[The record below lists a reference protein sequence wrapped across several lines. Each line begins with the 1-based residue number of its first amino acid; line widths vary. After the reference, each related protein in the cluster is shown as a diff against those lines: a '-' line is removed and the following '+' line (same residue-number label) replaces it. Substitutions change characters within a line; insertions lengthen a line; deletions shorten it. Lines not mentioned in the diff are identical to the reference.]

1 MPYVSCVSSGTGEQ
15 AATAAQVV
23 LATTPADDAGASTAD
38 RYDWQAAMAAA
49 DGLALYLDALG
60 ENKPLSGQDGRILCE
75 HHEDWVVVRG
85 DDAELVSAKHREPG
99 YSVLTTVGQLAGDG
113 GLAHLFGRWHTLGER
128 PSCRLVTTGG
138 LAPGPAQG
146 LEKAAAYLRDLR
158 LAGQDL
164 LPVGGDHEPA
174 ISGFARAL
182 RQHPG
187 DLPSSWQATTVDS
200 AQAARDQAG
209 QVCRFLAGLC
219 IEHGKPSRVHVVH
232 AAPTMY
238 CAPVLV
244 RLGHDDPALAV
255 AVWEAVHG
263 LFRARMRAAGPT
275 PRGALPA
282 VLAYQPG
289 TLPPG
294 TVGERALAARIVTVA
309 DIDVAVRAALAH
321 PRGYL
326 PLPPAPWFTRLAVKM
341 AAGCCTD
348 NSIERAEQLRLDY
361 QRYWRARVSG
371 DPAARTSQ
379 ERLRRELLRVSDQAT
394 AALSPVPGAAWGA
407 DLWRELQ
414 ARVEAMPAGGWP
426 EGLDLGLRL
435 GGICELGNRC
445 QVWFSDRFDVDAAIA
460 RLRAQQEVTP

>member
-1 MPYVSCVSSGTGEQ
+1 MTYVSWVSSGTGERTV
-15 AATAAQVV
+15 TAVQVV
-23 LATTPADDAGASTAD
+23 LAATPADDAGAETAD

-49 DGLALYLDALG
+49 DGLALYHDALG
-60 ENKPLSGQDGRILCE
+60 EGKLPADADARIVCE
-75 HHEDWVVVRG
+75 HHEDWVVIRG
-85 DDAELVSAKHREPG
+85 DDAELVSGKHREPG
-99 YSVLTTVGQLAGDG
+99 YSVFTTVVQLAGDG
-113 GLAHLFGRWHTLGER
+113 GLAHMFGRWHTLGER
-128 PSCRLVTTGG
+128 PSCRLVTTAG

-146 LEKAAAYLRDLR
+146 LEKAAAHLRDLR

-164 LPVGGDHEPA
+164 LPGGDHEPA
-174 ISGFARAL
+174 IRGFTRAL
-182 RQHPG
+182 QQHPG
-187 DLPSSWQATTVDS
+187 ELPTSWQATTGGS
-200 AQAARDQAG
+200 AQAARDHAG

-219 IEHGKPSRVHVVH
+219 IEHGKPSRAHVGH

-238 CAPVLV
+238 CVPVLD
-244 RLGHDDPALAV
+244 RLGQTDPALAV

-263 LFRARMRAAGPT
+263 LFRARMRASGPT

-294 TVGERALAARIVTVA
+294 TADERALAARMVTLA
-309 DIDVAVRAALAH
+309 DIDVAVRAALTH
-321 PRGYL
+321 PRGFL
-326 PLPPAPWFTRLAVKM
+326 PLPPTPRVTRLAVKM

-361 QRYWRARVSG
+361 QRYWRARISG

-379 ERLRRELLRVSDQAT
+379 QRLRRELLRISDQAT
-394 AALSPVPGAAWGA
+394 AELSPGPGAAWGA

-414 ARVEAMPAGGWP
+414 ACVETMPGGWP
-426 EGLDLGLRL
+426 EDLDPGLRL
-435 GGICELGNRC
+435 GGICDLSNRC

-460 RLRAQQEVTP
+460 QQGVTR

>member
-1 MPYVSCVSSGTGEQ
+1 MPYRSWVSSGTGDE
-15 AATAAQVV
+15 AATAAQIV
-23 LATTPADDAGASTAD
+23 LATTPADDAGAETAD

-49 DGLALYLDALG
+49 DGLALYYDALSEG
-60 ENKPLSGQDGRILCE
+60 KLRADAESRIVCE
-75 HHEDWVVVRG
+75 HHEDWVVIQG
-85 DDAELVSAKHREPG
+85 DDAELVSGKHREPG
-99 YSVLTTVGQLAGDG
+99 YSVFTTVGQLADDG
-113 GLAHLFGRWHTLGER
+113 GLAHLFGRWHSLGER
-128 PSCRLVTTGG
+128 SSCRLVTTAG

-146 LEKAAAYLRDLR
+146 LEKATAYLRDLR
-158 LAGQDL
+158 LAGQDP
-164 LPVGGDHEPA
+164 LPGGDQEPA
-174 ISGFARAL
+174 ISGFTRAL

-187 DLPSSWQATTVDS
+187 DLPSSWQATTGDS
-200 AQAARDQAG
+200 AEAARDQAG

-219 IEHGKPSRVHVVH
+219 IEHGKPSRGYVGH

-238 CAPVLV
+238 CAPVLD

-263 LFRARMRAAGPT
+263 LFRVRMRAAGPT

-294 TVGERALAARIVTVA
+294 TAVERALAARIVTVA

-321 PRGYL
+321 PRGFL
-326 PLPPAPWFTRLAVKM
+326 PLPPAPRVTRLAVKM
-341 AAGCCTD
+341 EAGCCTD

-361 QRYWRARVSG
+361 QQYWRARVSG
-371 DPAARTSQ
+371 DPAARASQ
-379 ERLRRELLRVSDQAT
+379 QRLRRELLRVSDQAT
-394 AALSPVPGAAWGA
+394 VAVSPVSGAAWGA

-414 ARVEAMPAGGWP
+414 AGVEAMPAGGWP
-426 EGLDLGLRL
+426 EDLEPGLRL
-435 GGICELGNRC
+435 GGICDLGNRC

-460 RLRAQQEVTP
+460 LLRAQQAVTP

>member
-1 MPYVSCVSSGTGEQ
+1 MPYVSWVSSGAGEQ

-23 LATTPADDAGASTAD
+23 LATAPADDAGASTAD

-49 DGLALYLDALG
+49 DGLALYLDALSEG
-60 ENKPLSGQDGRILCE
+60 KLRADADGRIVCE

-99 YSVLTTVGQLAGDG
+99 YSVFTTTGQLAGDG

-128 PSCRLVTTGG
+128 PSCRLVTTAG

-158 LAGQDL
+158 RSGQDL
-164 LPVGGDHEPA
+164 LPADGDHEPA

-182 RQHPG
+182 RLHPG
-187 DLPSSWQATTVDS
+187 DLPSPWQATTGDG
-200 AQAARDQAG
+200 AEAARDQAG

-219 IEHGKPSRVHVVH
+219 IQHGKPSRAHVGH

-238 CAPVLV
+238 CAPVLD

-263 LFRARMRAAGPT
+263 LFRTRMRAAGPT
-275 PRGALPA
+275 PQGALPA

-294 TVGERALAARIVTVA
+294 TVGERELAARIVTVA

-321 PRGYL
+321 PRGFL
-326 PLPPAPWFTRLAVKM
+326 PLPPAPRVTRLAVKM

-348 NSIERAEQLRLDY
+348 NSIERAEQLRLDH

-379 ERLRRELLRVSDQAT
+379 QRLRRELLRISDQAT
-394 AALSPVPGAAWGA
+394 AAVSPVPGAAWGA

-414 ARVEAMPAGGWP
+414 ARVEVMPGGGWP
-426 EGLDLGLRL
+426 EDLDPGLRL
-435 GGICELGNRC
+435 GGICDLSNRC
-445 QVWFSDRFDVDAAIA
+445 KVWFSDRFDVDAAIA
-460 RLRAQQEVTP
+460 QLRALQEVAP

>member
-1 MPYVSCVSSGTGEQ
+1 M
-15 AATAAQVV
+15 
-23 LATTPADDAGASTAD
+23 
-38 RYDWQAAMAAA
+38 
-49 DGLALYLDALG
+49 
-60 ENKPLSGQDGRILCE
+60 CE

-85 DDAELVSAKHREPG
+85 DEAELVSGKHRESG
-99 YSVLTTVGQLAGDG
+99 YSVFTTAGQLAGDG
-113 GLAHLFGRWHTLGER
+113 GLAHLFGRWHALGER
-128 PSCRLVTTGG
+128 PSCRRLTTAG

-158 LAGQDL
+158 LAGQDPL
-164 LPVGGDHEPA
+164 LVGGDHEPA
-174 ISGFARAL
+174 IAGFARAL

-187 DLPSSWQATTVDS
+187 DLPSSWLATGGDS
-200 AQAARDQAG
+200 GQAAKDQAG

-219 IEHGKPSRVHVVH
+219 IEHGKPSRAHVGP

-238 CAPVLV
+238 CAPVLA
-244 RLGHDDPALAV
+244 RLGHDDSALAV

-282 VLAYQPG
+282 ILAYQPG

-294 TVGERALAARIVTVA
+294 TAGERALAARIVTVA

-321 PRGYL
+321 PRGFL
-326 PLPPAPWFTRLAVKM
+326 PLPPAPRVTRLAVKM

-371 DPAARTSQ
+371 DPAARTGQ
-379 ERLRRELLRVSDQAT
+379 QRLRRELLRVSDQAT
-394 AALSPVPGAAWGA
+394 AALSPASGAAWGA

-414 ARVEAMPAGGWP
+414 ARVEAMPGGGWP
-426 EGLDLGLRL
+426 EDLDPGLRL

-445 QVWFSDRFDVDAAIA
+445 QVWFSDSFDVDAAIA
-460 RLRAQQEVTP
+460 RLRTQQAVTP

>member
-1 MPYVSCVSSGTGEQ
+1 MPYLSSVSSGTSDQ
-15 AATAAQVV
+15 AATAAQIV
-23 LATTPADDAGASTAD
+23 LATTAADDAGAETAD

-49 DGLALYLDALG
+49 DGLALYHDAL
-60 ENKPLSGQDGRILCE
+60 SGGKLRADADGRIVCE
-75 HHEDWVVVRG
+75 HHEDWVVIRG
-85 DDAELVSAKHREPG
+85 DDAELVSGKHREPG
-99 YSVLTTVGQLAGDG
+99 YSVFTTVGQLAGDG

-128 PSCRLVTTGG
+128 PSCRLVTTAG

-164 LPVGGDHEPA
+164 LPGGGHEPA
-174 ISGFARAL
+174 ISGFARTL

-187 DLPSSWQATTVDS
+187 DLPGSWLATTGDS
-200 AQAARDQAG
+200 AEAALRDQAG
-209 QVCRFLAGLC
+209 QVCRFLAGLYM
-219 IEHGKPSRVHVVH
+219 EHGKPSRTHVGH

-238 CAPVLV
+238 CAPVLD
-244 RLGHDDPALAV
+244 RLGHEDPALAV

-294 TVGERALAARIVTVA
+294 TAGERASAARIVSVT

-321 PRGYL
+321 PRGFL
-326 PLPPAPWFTRLAVKM
+326 PLPPAPRVTRLAVKM

-371 DPAARTSQ
+371 DPAARTNQ
-379 ERLRRELLRVSDQAT
+379 QRLRRELLRISDQAT
-394 AALSPVPGAAWGA
+394 AVVSAAHGAAWGG

-414 ARVEAMPAGGWP
+414 ACVEAMPAGWP
-426 EGLDLGLRL
+426 EDLDPGLRL
-435 GGICELGNRC
+435 GGICDLGNRC

-460 RLRAQQEVTP
+460 QLRAQQAVTS